1 MKFNVITTFKFD
13 FLEPERINELVFV
26 LEQNSL
32 NKYIKLIYVVVDD
45 DKTYNELSNRVNSNK
60 INLILFSNR
69 PTFGQLFEFNIQNE
83 VNIILN
89 GDIMI
94 TDQIIRSK
102 WFFYVSK
109 STFVALSRF
118 NLDGKI
124 EKLKSGDSQ
133 DLWIIYGK
141 LKVDFLNCLNYY
153 PGQPGCDNRLVFD
166 AFING
171 YYVINPAKSI
181 KTIHQ
186 HSDVNR
192 NYSSNRVPR
201 PYGLVKPNNLLCSL
215 INLICQK
222 LLNRGLKFEL

>member
-1 MKFNVITTFKFD
+1 VKFNLITTFKFN
-13 FLEPERINELVFV
+13 FLEPERINELIFV
-26 LEQNSL
+26 LEQNAL
-32 NKYIKLIYVVVDD
+32 NNYIKLIYIISDD
-45 DKTYNELSNRVNSNK
+45 DKTYNELSKRINSNK
-60 INLILFSNR
+60 INLILFNNR
-69 PTFGQLFEFNIQNE
+69 PTFRDLFEFGIKEE
-83 VNIILN
+83 VNIIAN
-89 GDIMI
+89 GDILI

-124 EKLKSGDSQ
+124 EKPKSGDSQ
-133 DLWIIYGK
+133 DLWIVYGK

-153 PGQPGCDNRLVFD
+153 LGQPGCDNRIVFD

-171 YYVINPAKSI
+171 YYVINPSKSI

-192 NYSSNRVPR
+192 NYSTNKVPR
-201 PYGLVKPNNLLCSL
+201 PYGLIKPNNLLLSMM
-215 INLICQK
+215 NLICQK
-222 LLNRGLKFEL
+222 SLQRGLKFEL